1 MNNACAGLLGVSCL
15 DLNLMIDMSTI
26 KSLGKVSAPKGK
38 DPWTDVWSFHRFEKR
53 HMIDSILIAYLNVSY
68 FF

>member
-1 MNNACAGLLGVSCL
+1 MRTDPSKLKVSENACAGLLGVSCL

-53 HMIDSILIAYLNVSY
+53 HMIDRY
-68 FF
+68 